1 MASNSARSYSK
12 AEHLKKELRIT
23 INRGCLNVPTDWK
36 LLLGNQGQSFDLYQK
51 LPPLKTRQTLV
62 LRKSIDG
69 EADAPWE
76 TPESMNAWRF
86 LFSPVA
92 TLVTVG
98 KTTCFS
104 WVLKA
109 MKRLLCILF
118 LWKPSFTPLPPLGYF
133 SCVESHSGV
142 AGEISI

>member
-1 MASNSARSYSK
+1 
-12 AEHLKKELRIT
+12 
-23 INRGCLNVPTDWK
+23 
-36 LLLGNQGQSFDLYQK
+36 LGNQGQSFDLYQK

-62 LRKSIDG
+62 LRKNIDG
-69 EADAPWE
+69 EADAPRE

-92 TLVTVG
+92 MLVTVG

-118 LWKPSFTPLPPLGYF
+118 LWKPSFTLLPPLGYF
-133 SCVESHSGV
+133 SCVEPHSGV
-142 AGEISI
+142 AGEISTI